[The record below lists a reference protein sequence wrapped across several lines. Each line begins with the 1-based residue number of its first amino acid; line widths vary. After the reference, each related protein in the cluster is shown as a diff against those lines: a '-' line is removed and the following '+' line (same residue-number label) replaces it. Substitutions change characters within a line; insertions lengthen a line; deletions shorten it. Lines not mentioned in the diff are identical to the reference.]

1 MQYYGFS
8 LEILAVEK
16 NLQIIL
22 KSIFSSHSNL
32 KMLHMHHINLISWVN
47 IALIS
52 LAIIPKV
59 LWGNSG
65 GSSDSIEREQC
76 PRSCF
81 YFLWSRFSPH
91 ATSANSNLYLLA
103 GVDGGG
109 SIAFRFV
116 SFRIADNLSVSRVSE
131 AFARWPDRFYSD
143 SDSVSYFGL
152 RFDGLAAYVTAIA
165 HWRASEAKFRFLG
178 V

>member
-1 MQYYGFS
+1 MEAHRTPLRGSSAPDLAFIFYGPDF
-8 LEILAVEK
+8 
-16 NLQIIL
+16 
-22 KSIFSSHSNL
+22 
-32 KMLHMHHINLISWVN
+32 LHMPPQRTRIYIYW
-47 IALIS
+47 
-52 LAIIPKV
+52 
-59 LWGNSG
+59 
-65 GSSDSIEREQC
+65 Q
-76 PRSCF
+76 
-81 YFLWSRFSPH
+81 
-91 ATSANSNLYLLA
+91 